1 MMKQYTTIKSR
12 YPDAILMFRLGDF
25 YEMFGEDAE
34 TASRILEITLTSREA
49 GRGNRIPMC
58 GIPHHAAHAY
68 IGRLIEA
75 GYKVAICEQMEPPRP
90 GRKVVRREVV
100 RVITPGTIL
109 EPEFLEEKKNNYLI
123 ALAAQGKSVGLALL
137 DVSTG
142 EFAIT
147 EARGEQAEE
156 TILTEISNL
165 SAKEC
170 VVTPSIAGDL
180 SLLERLRSLSGLTM
194 TFVDDRAQPAISD
207 FQEGP
212 VFRTS
217 GSQAALAKKALTD
230 HFGSLSLEAA
240 GCMEYPLGMQA
251 AGVLLLYVS
260 HTQMTSLSYITKVRC
275 YSIGDSMAI
284 DPETRR
290 SLELTDTIRPTQRGK
305 EHTLFRVMDRTVTS
319 MGGRLLRK
327 WMDHPSRD
335 LAEINR
341 RLDAVEELEGDV
353 IRRNDIRRVLSR
365 ILDLERL
372 AARIGTG
379 GANARDLVALA
390 ESLKVIPELKGIL
403 DGTTSDA
410 LKELALGLLDLS
422 QLTDLIGSAIV
433 DDPPHVLT
441 EGGIIRKGYNEE
453 LDKLSDTSR
462 RSREFLAS
470 LEVSEKEKTGIK
482 SLKVGYN
489 QVFGY
494 YFEVTRPNLHL
505 VPESW
510 IRKQTLAG
518 AERFI
523 TPELKEHETIILK
536 AKERMAT
543 LEYELFSE
551 VRDKVACEIPKI
563 QQVAEAVA
571 ELDVFASFAESAN
584 LYGYVRPDLDEG
596 FDLDITGARHPVVE
610 QSLPQ
615 GVFIPNDIR
624 LDSESCQVMVL
635 TGPNMSGKSTLGK
648 TALLITLMAHMGS
661 FVPATSARIP
671 LTDRI
676 AVRAGSSEEIAEG
689 KSTFLVELLQTSIII
704 SQATERTLIFIDEL
718 GRGTSTYDGMAI
730 AQAVIEY
737 IHDKIGAK
745 TIFTT
750 HFHELAALED
760 KLDRVKNFRIE
771 AEERGGEVVFLYK
784 LSPGGCDR
792 SYGINVAKMAG
803 MPRDLI
809 RRANAILTEL
819 ERRSPSRP
827 QQMSL
832 LAVLMDGQGTL
843 SPPSDHDGIIEEIK
857 KMDIDSMTP
866 LEALTR
872 LSDLKS
878 KIEGKENL

>member
-1 MMKQYTTIKSR
+1 
-12 YPDAILMFRLGDF
+12 
-25 YEMFGEDAE
+25 
-34 TASRILEITLTSREA
+34 
-49 GRGNRIPMC
+49 
-58 GIPHHAAHAY
+58 
-68 IGRLIEA
+68 
-75 GYKVAICEQMEPPRP
+75 
-90 GRKVVRREVV
+90 
-100 RVITPGTIL
+100 
-109 EPEFLEEKKNNYLI
+109 
-123 ALAAQGKSVGLALL
+123 
-137 DVSTG
+137 
-142 EFAIT
+142 
-147 EARGEQAEE
+147 
-156 TILTEISNL
+156 
-165 SAKEC
+165 
-170 VVTPSIAGDL
+170 
-180 SLLERLRSLSGLTM
+180 
-194 TFVDDRAQPAISD
+194 
-207 FQEGP
+207 
-212 VFRTS
+212 
-217 GSQAALAKKALTD
+217 
-230 HFGSLSLEAA
+230 
-240 GCMEYPLGMQA
+240 
-251 AGVLLLYVS
+251 
-260 HTQMTSLSYITKVRC
+260 
-275 YSIGDSMAI
+275 
-284 DPETRR
+284 
-290 SLELTDTIRPTQRGK
+290 
-305 EHTLFRVMDRTVTS
+305 
-319 MGGRLLRK
+319 
-327 WMDHPSRD
+327 
-335 LAEINR
+335 
-341 RLDAVEELEGDV
+341 
-353 IRRNDIRRVLSR
+353 
-365 ILDLERL
+365 
-372 AARIGTG
+372 
-379 GANARDLVALA
+379 
-390 ESLKVIPELKGIL
+390 
-403 DGTTSDA
+403 
-410 LKELALGLLDLS
+410 
-422 QLTDLIGSAIV
+422 
-433 DDPPHVLT
+433 
-441 EGGIIRKGYNEE
+441 
-453 LDKLSDTSR
+453 
-462 RSREFLAS
+462 
-470 LEVSEKEKTGIK
+470 
-482 SLKVGYN
+482 
-489 QVFGY
+489 
-494 YFEVTRPNLHL
+494 NLHL

>member
-1 MMKQYTTIKSR
+1 MMRQYTAMKAQH
-12 YPDAILMFRLGDF
+12 PDAILMFRLGDF
-25 YEMFGEDAE
+25 YEMFNEDAK
-34 TASRILEITLTSREA
+34 TASKILEITLTSRDA
-49 GRGNRIPMC
+49 GRGERMPMC
-58 GIPHHAAHAY
+58 GVPHHAAETY

-109 EPEFLEEKKNNYLI
+109 EPEFLEAKRNNYLI
-123 ALAAQGKSVGLALL
+123 ALAAQGKAVGLAML

-147 EARGEQAEE
+147 EARGERAEE
-156 TILTEISNL
+156 AILAEVGGL
-165 SAKEC
+165 GAKEC
-170 VVTPSIAGDL
+170 VITPSIAENPRLVAG
-180 SLLERLRSLSGLTM
+180 LRSLEGLAT
-194 TFVDDRAQPAISD
+194 TFVDDKAQST
-207 FQEGP
+207 
-212 VFRTS
+212 VS
-217 GSQAALAKKALTD
+217 GARGGSSQAVSAKKALVD
-230 HFGSLSLEAA
+230 HFGSLSLEGS

-260 HTQMTSLSYITKVRC
+260 GTQMTSLSYINRIRC
-275 YSIGDSMAI
+275 FSIDDALAI

-290 SLELTDTIRPTQRGK
+290 SLELEDTIRPRQRGK
-305 EHTLFRVMDRTVTS
+305 ERTLLSVMDHTVTS

-327 WMDHPSRD
+327 WMDRPSQD
-335 LAEINR
+335 LAEVTR
-341 RLDAVEELEGDV
+341 RLDAVEELTGDV
-353 IRRNDIRRVLSR
+353 ITRDDVRRVLSR
-365 ILDLERL
+365 VRDLERL
-372 AARIGTG
+372 AVRIGTG

-390 ESLKVIPELKGIL
+390 ESLDVIPELKDL
-403 DGTTSDA
+403 VDGTKSDA
-410 LKELALGLLDLS
+410 LQGLALRLLDLGA
-422 QLTDLIGSAIV
+422 LTHLISGAIV

-441 EGGIIRKGYNEE
+441 EGGIIQEGYSTE
-453 LDKLSDTSR
+453 LDKIRDTSA

-494 YFEVTRPNLHL
+494 YFEVTRANLHL
-505 VPESW
+505 VPEAW
-510 IRKQTLAG
+510 TRKQTLTG

-536 AKERMAT
+536 AKDRMAS

-551 VRDKVACEIPKI
+551 VRDKAACEIPKI
-563 QQVAEAVA
+563 QQVAEVMA
-571 ELDVFASFAESAN
+571 EIDVFASLAESAAI
-584 LYGYVRPDLDEG
+584 YGYVRPTLHDGLDLE
-596 FDLDITGARHPVVE
+596 IIGARHPVVE
-610 QSLPQ
+610 TSLPL

-624 LDSESCQVMVL
+624 LDSESCRIMVL

-648 TALLITLMAHMGS
+648 SALLITLMAHMGS
-661 FVPATSARIP
+661 FVPASSATIP

-689 KSTFLVELLQTSIII
+689 KSTFMVELLQTSLIIA
-704 SQATERTLIFIDEL
+704 QATERTLIFIDEL

-730 AQAVIEY
+730 AQAVIEH

-760 KLDRVKNFRIE
+760 KLDRVRNFRIE
-771 AEERGGEVVFLYK
+771 AEERGGEVVFLYT
-784 LSPGGCDR
+784 LRPGGCDK
-792 SYGINVAKMAG
+792 SYGVNVARMAG
-803 MPRDLI
+803 MPRELVK
-809 RRANAILTEL
+809 RANAILREL
-819 ERRSPSRP
+819 EKRSPSRP

-832 LAVLMDGQGTL
+832 LAVLMDEACAAS
-843 SPPSDHDGIIEEIK
+843 SPSKDQSIVEDIRE
-857 KMDIDSMTP
+857 MDVNSMTP

-872 LSDLKS
+872 LAELKS
-878 KIEGKENL
+878 RIEGKENL

>member
-1 MMKQYTTIKSR
+1 MMRQYTAMKAQH
-12 YPDAILMFRLGDF
+12 PDAILMFRLGDF
-25 YEMFGEDAE
+25 YEMFNEDAK
-34 TASRILEITLTSREA
+34 TAAKILEITLTSREA
-49 GRGNRIPMC
+49 GRGERMPMC
-58 GIPHHAAHAY
+58 GVPHHAAHTY

-75 GYKVAICEQMEPPRP
+75 GHKVAICEQMEPPRP

-109 EPEFLEEKKNNYLI
+109 EPEFLEEKRNNYLI
-123 ALAAQGKSVGLALL
+123 ALAAQGKAVGLALL

-147 EARGEQAEE
+147 EAGGERAEE
-156 TILTEISNL
+156 VILAEVGSL
-165 SAKEC
+165 GAREC
-170 VVTPSIAGDL
+170 VVTPSIAENPRLVQG
-180 SLLERLRSLSGLTM
+180 LRSLSGLTT
-194 TFVDDRAQPAISD
+194 TFVDDKAQPA
-207 FQEGP
+207 
-212 VFRTS
+212 VS
-217 GSQAALAKKALTD
+217 GAWGGSSQAVSAKKALID
-230 HFGSLSLEAA
+230 HFGSLSLEGS

-260 HTQMTSLSYITKVRC
+260 GTQMTSLSYITRIRC
-275 YSIGDSMAI
+275 FSIDDALAI

-290 SLELTDTIRPTQRGK
+290 SLELTDTIRPRQRGK
-305 EHTLFRVMDRTVTS
+305 ERTLLRVMDRTVTS

-327 WMDHPSRD
+327 WMDRPSQD
-335 LAEINR
+335 LAEIAR
-341 RLDAVEELEGDV
+341 RLDAVEELVGDV
-353 IRRNDIRRVLSR
+353 IKQDDIRRVLSR
-365 ILDLERL
+365 VRDLERL
-372 AARIGTG
+372 ATRIGTG

-390 ESLKVIPELKGIL
+390 ESLSVIPELKGIV
-403 DGTTSDA
+403 DGTICDA
-410 LKELALGLLDLS
+410 LQGLASRLLDLRE
-422 QLTDLIGSAIV
+422 LTHLISSAIV

-441 EGGIIRKGYNEE
+441 DGGIIRKGYNAE
-453 LDKLSDTSR
+453 LDKIRDTSA

-494 YFEVTRPNLHL
+494 YFEVTRANLHL
-505 VPESW
+505 VPEAW
-510 IRKQTLAG
+510 TRKQTLAG

-536 AKERMAT
+536 AKDRMST

-551 VRDKVACEIPKI
+551 VRDKVACEIPNI

-571 ELDVFASFAESAN
+571 EIDVFASFAESAGM
-584 LYGYVRPDLDEG
+584 YGYVRPIFHEGLDLE
-596 FDLDITGARHPVVE
+596 IIGARHPVVE
-610 QSLPQ
+610 TSLPP

-624 LDSESCQVMVL
+624 LDSESCRIMVL

-661 FVPATSARIP
+661 FVPASSATIP

-689 KSTFLVELLQTSIII
+689 KSTFMVELLQTSLII

-730 AQAVIEY
+730 AQAVIEH

-760 KLDRVKNFRIE
+760 KLDRVRNFRIE
-771 AEERGGEVVFLYK
+771 AEERGGEVVFLYT
-784 LSPGGCDR
+784 LSPGGCDK

-803 MPRDLI
+803 MPRELVK
-809 RRANAILTEL
+809 RANAILTEL
-819 ERRSPSRP
+819 EKRSPSRP

-832 LAVLMDGQGTL
+832 LAVLMDEACAAS
-843 SPPSDHDGIIEEIK
+843 SPSKDQSIVEDIRE
-857 KMDIDSMTP
+857 MDIDSMTP

-872 LSDLKS
+872 LAELKS
-878 KIEGKENL
+878 RIEGKENL

>member
-1 MMKQYTTIKSR
+1 LTTPMMRQYTAMKAQH
-12 YPDAILMFRLGDF
+12 PDAILMFRLGDF
-25 YEMFGEDAE
+25 YEMFNEDAK
-34 TASRILEITLTSREA
+34 TAAEVLEITLTSRDA
-49 GRGNRIPMC
+49 GRGGRMPMC
-58 GIPHHAAHAY
+58 GVPHHAAETY

-109 EPEFLEEKKNNYLI
+109 EPEFLEAKRNNYLI
-123 ALAAQGKSVGLALL
+123 ALAAQGKAIGLAVL

-147 EARGEQAEE
+147 EARGERAEE
-156 TILTEISNL
+156 AILAEVGSL
-165 SAKEC
+165 GAREC
-170 VVTPSIAGDL
+170 VVTPGIAEN
-180 SLLERLRSLSGLTM
+180 SRLVQGLTSQDGLAT
-194 TFVDDRAQPAISD
+194 TFVDDKAQPAVSGALG
-207 FQEGP
+207 GP
-212 VFRTS
+212 
-217 GSQAALAKKALTD
+217 SQAAHAKKALAD
-230 HFGSLSLEAA
+230 HFGSLGLEGS

-251 AGVLLLYVS
+251 AGVLLLYLS
-260 HTQMTSLSYITKVRC
+260 GTQMTSLSYIKKIRC
-275 YSIGDSMAI
+275 FSIDDALAI

-290 SLELTDTIRPTQRGK
+290 SLELTDTIRPSQRGK
-305 EHTLFRVMDRTVTS
+305 ERTLLGVMDRTVTS

-327 WMDHPSRD
+327 WMDRPSQD
-335 LAEINR
+335 LAEITR
-341 RLDAVEELEGDV
+341 RLDAVEELARDV
-353 IRRNDIRRVLSR
+353 ITQDDIRRVLSR
-365 ILDLERL
+365 VRDLERL
-372 AARIGTG
+372 ATRIGTG
-379 GANARDLVALA
+379 GANARDLVAMA
-390 ESLKVIPELKGIL
+390 ESLNVIPKLRKIV
-403 DGTTSDA
+403 DGTICDA
-410 LKELALGLLDLS
+410 LQGLASRLLDLGE
-422 QLTDLIGSAIV
+422 LANLILGAIV

-441 EGGIIRKGYNEE
+441 EGGIIRKGYSAE
-453 LDKLSDTSR
+453 LDKIRDISA
-462 RSREFLAS
+462 RSREFVAS

-494 YFEVTRPNLHL
+494 YFEVTRANLHL
-505 VPESW
+505 VPEAW
-510 IRKQTLAG
+510 TRKQTLAG

-536 AKERMAT
+536 AKDRMAS

-551 VRDKVACEIPKI
+551 VRDKAACEIPKI

-571 ELDVFASFAESAN
+571 EIDVFASFAESAGI
-584 LYGYVRPDLDEG
+584 YGYVRPVLHDGLALE
-596 FDLDITGARHPVVE
+596 IIGARHPVVE
-610 QSLPQ
+610 TSLPP

-624 LDSESCQVMVL
+624 LDSESCRIMVL

-648 TALLITLMAHMGS
+648 SALLITLMAHMGS
-661 FVPATSARIP
+661 FVPATSAMIS

-689 KSTFLVELLQTSIII
+689 KSTFMVELLQTSLII

-730 AQAVIEY
+730 AQAVIEH
-737 IHDKIGAK
+737 IHDKIGSK

-760 KLDRVKNFRIE
+760 KLDRVRNFRIE
-771 AEERGGEVVFLYK
+771 AEERGGEVVFLYT
-784 LSPGGCDR
+784 LSPGGCDK

-803 MPRDLI
+803 MPRELVK
-809 RRANAILTEL
+809 RANAILREL
-819 ERRSPSRP
+819 EKRSPSRP

-832 LAVLMDGQGTL
+832 LAVLMDEACAAS
-843 SPPSDHDGIIEEIK
+843 SPAKDGSIAEEIRE
-857 KMDIDSMTP
+857 MDIDSMTP

-872 LSDLKS
+872 LAELKS
-878 KIEGKENL
+878 RIEGKENL

>member
-1 MMKQYTTIKSR
+1 MMRQYTAMKAQH
-12 YPDAILMFRLGDF
+12 PDAILMFRLGDF
-25 YEMFGEDAE
+25 YEMFNEDAK
-34 TASRILEITLTSREA
+34 TAAKILEITLTSREA
-49 GRGNRIPMC
+49 GRGERMPMC
-58 GIPHHAAHAY
+58 GVPHHAAHTY

-75 GYKVAICEQMEPPRP
+75 GHKVAICEQMEPPRP

-109 EPEFLEEKKNNYLI
+109 EPEFLEEKRNNYLI
-123 ALAAQGKSVGLALL
+123 ALAAQGKAVGLAFL

-147 EARGEQAEE
+147 EAGGERAEE
-156 TILTEISNL
+156 AILAEVGSL
-165 SAKEC
+165 GAREC
-170 VVTPSIAGDL
+170 VVTPSIAENPRLVQG
-180 SLLERLRSLSGLTM
+180 LRSLAGLTT
-194 TFVDDRAQPAISD
+194 TFVDDKAQPAVSRAWG
-207 FQEGP
+207 GP
-212 VFRTS
+212 
-217 GSQAALAKKALTD
+217 SQAVSAKKALID
-230 HFGSLSLEAA
+230 HFGSLSLEGS

-260 HTQMTSLSYITKVRC
+260 GTQMTSLSYITRIRC
-275 YSIGDSMAI
+275 FPIDDALAI

-290 SLELTDTIRPTQRGK
+290 SLELTDTIRPRQRGK
-305 EHTLFRVMDRTVTS
+305 ERTLLRVMDRTVTS

-327 WMDHPSRD
+327 WMDRPSQD
-335 LAEINR
+335 LAEIAR
-341 RLDAVEELEGDV
+341 RLDAVEELVGDV
-353 IRRNDIRRVLSR
+353 IKQDDIRRVLSR
-365 ILDLERL
+365 VRDLERL

-390 ESLKVIPELKGIL
+390 ESLSVIPELKGIV
-403 DGTTSDA
+403 DGTICDA
-410 LKELALGLLDLS
+410 LQGLASRLLDLGG
-422 QLTDLIGSAIV
+422 LTHLISFAIV

-441 EGGIIRKGYNEE
+441 EGGIIRKGYNAE
-453 LDKLSDTSR
+453 LDKIRDTSA

-494 YFEVTRPNLHL
+494 YFEVTRANLHL
-505 VPESW
+505 VPEAW
-510 IRKQTLAG
+510 TRKQTLAG

-536 AKERMAT
+536 AKDRMST

-551 VRDKVACEIPKI
+551 VRDKVACEIPNI

-571 ELDVFASFAESAN
+571 EIDVFASFAESAGM
-584 LYGYVRPDLDEG
+584 YGYVRPIFHEGLDLE
-596 FDLDITGARHPVVE
+596 IIGARHPVVE
-610 QSLPQ
+610 TSLPP

-624 LDSESCQVMVL
+624 LDSESCRIMVL

-661 FVPATSARIP
+661 FVPASSATIP

-689 KSTFLVELLQTSIII
+689 KSTFMVELLQTSLII

-730 AQAVIEY
+730 AQAVIEH

-760 KLDRVKNFRIE
+760 KLDRVRNFRIE
-771 AEERGGEVVFLYK
+771 AEERGGEVVFLYT
-784 LSPGGCDR
+784 LSPGGCDK

-803 MPRDLI
+803 MPRELV

-819 ERRSPSRP
+819 EKRSPSRP

-832 LAVLMDGQGTL
+832 LAVLMDEACAAS
-843 SPPSDHDGIIEEIK
+843 SPSKDQSIVEDIRE
-857 KMDIDSMTP
+857 MDIDSMTP

-872 LSDLKS
+872 LAELKS
-878 KIEGKENL
+878 RIEGKENL

>member
-1 MMKQYTTIKSR
+1 MMRQYTAMKAQH
-12 YPDAILMFRLGDF
+12 PDAILMFRLGDF
-25 YEMFGEDAE
+25 YEMFNEDAK
-34 TASRILEITLTSREA
+34 TAAKVLEITLTARDA
-49 GRGNRIPMC
+49 GRGAKMPMC
-58 GIPHHAAHAY
+58 GVPHHAAEAY

-109 EPEFLEEKKNNYLI
+109 EPEFLEAKRNNYLI
-123 ALAAQGKSVGLALL
+123 ALAAQGKSIGLAML

-142 EFAIT
+142 EFVIT
-147 EARGEQAEE
+147 EARGERAEE
-156 TILTEISNL
+156 AILAEVASL
-165 SAKEC
+165 GAKEC
-170 VVTPSIAGDL
+170 VVTPSIAENPRLVQGL
-180 SLLERLRSLSGLTM
+180 RPLEGLAT
-194 TFVDDRAQPAISD
+194 TFVDDKAQPA
-207 FQEGP
+207 
-212 VFRTS
+212 VS
-217 GSQAALAKKALTD
+217 GARGGSSQAVLAKKALVD
-230 HFGSLSLEAA
+230 HFGILSLEGS

-260 HTQMTSLSYITKVRC
+260 GTQMTSLSYITRIRC
-275 YSIGDSMAI
+275 FSIDDALAI

-290 SLELTDTIRPTQRGK
+290 SLELTDAIRPGQRGK
-305 EHTLFRVMDRTVTS
+305 ERTLLSVMDRTVTS

-327 WMDHPSRD
+327 WMDRPSQD
-335 LAEINR
+335 LAEITR
-341 RLDAVEELEGDV
+341 RLDAVEELAADV
-353 IRRNDIRRVLSR
+353 ITRDDMRRVLSCVR
-365 ILDLERL
+365 DLERL
-372 AARIGTG
+372 AARTGTG
-379 GANARDLVALA
+379 GANARDVVALA
-390 ESLKVIPELKGIL
+390 ESLNVIPELKRIM
-403 DGTTSDA
+403 DNTTSNA
-410 LKELALGLLDLS
+410 LQELNSRLLDLS
-422 QLTDLIGSAIV
+422 ALTHLISAAIV

-441 EGGIIRKGYNEE
+441 EGGIIRKGYNTE
-453 LDKLSDTSR
+453 LDKVRSIST

-470 LEVSEKEKTGIK
+470 LEVSEKEKTGMK

-494 YFEVTRPNLHL
+494 YFEVTRANLHL
-505 VPESW
+505 VPEAW
-510 IRKQTLAG
+510 TRKQTLAG

-536 AKERMAT
+536 AKDRMST

-551 VRDKVACEIPKI
+551 VRDKVACEIPNI

-571 ELDVFASFAESAN
+571 EIDVFASFAESAGM
-584 LYGYVRPDLDEG
+584 YGYVRPIFHEGLDLE
-596 FDLDITGARHPVVE
+596 IIGARHPVVE
-610 QSLPQ
+610 TSLPP

-624 LDSESCQVMVL
+624 LDSESCRIMVL

-661 FVPATSARIP
+661 FVPASSATIP

-689 KSTFLVELLQTSIII
+689 KSTFMVELLQTSLII

-730 AQAVIEY
+730 AQAVIEH

-760 KLDRVKNFRIE
+760 KLDRVKNFRVE
-771 AEERGGEVVFLYK
+771 AEERGGEVVFLYT
-784 LSPGGCDR
+784 LSPGGCDK
-792 SYGINVAKMAG
+792 SYGINVARMAG
-803 MPRDLI
+803 MPRELV

-819 ERRSPSRP
+819 EKRSPSRP

-832 LAVLMDGQGTL
+832 LAVLMDEACAAS
-843 SPPSDHDGIIEEIK
+843 SPSKDQSIVEDIRE
-857 KMDIDSMTP
+857 MDIDSMTP

-872 LSDLKS
+872 LAELKS
-878 KIEGKENL
+878 RIEGKENL

>member
-1 MMKQYTTIKSR
+1 MMRQYTAMKAQH
-12 YPDAILMFRLGDF
+12 PDAILMFRLGDF
-25 YEMFGEDAE
+25 YEMFNEDAK
-34 TASRILEITLTSREA
+34 TAAKILEITLTSREA
-49 GRGNRIPMC
+49 GRGERMPMC
-58 GIPHHAAHAY
+58 GVPHHAAHTY

-75 GYKVAICEQMEPPRP
+75 GHKVAICEQMEPPRP

-109 EPEFLEEKKNNYLI
+109 EPEFLEEKRNNYLI
-123 ALAAQGKSVGLALL
+123 ALAAQGKAVGLALL

-147 EARGEQAEE
+147 EAGGERAEE
-156 TILTEISNL
+156 VILAEVGSL
-165 SAKEC
+165 GAREC
-170 VVTPSIAGDL
+170 VVTPSIAENPRLVQG
-180 SLLERLRSLSGLTM
+180 LRSLSGLTT
-194 TFVDDRAQPAISD
+194 TFVDDKAQPA
-207 FQEGP
+207 
-212 VFRTS
+212 VS
-217 GSQAALAKKALTD
+217 GAWGGSSQAVSAKKALID
-230 HFGSLSLEAA
+230 HFGSLSLEGS

-260 HTQMTSLSYITKVRC
+260 GTQMTSLSYITRIRC
-275 YSIGDSMAI
+275 FSIDDALAI

-290 SLELTDTIRPTQRGK
+290 SLELTDTIRPRQRGK
-305 EHTLFRVMDRTVTS
+305 ERTLLRVMDRTVTS

-327 WMDHPSRD
+327 WMDRPSQD
-335 LAEINR
+335 LAEIAR
-341 RLDAVEELEGDV
+341 RLDAVEELVGDV
-353 IRRNDIRRVLSR
+353 IKQDDIRRVLSR
-365 ILDLERL
+365 VRDLERL
-372 AARIGTG
+372 ATRIGTG

-390 ESLKVIPELKGIL
+390 ESLSVIPELKGIV
-403 DGTTSDA
+403 DGTICDA
-410 LKELALGLLDLS
+410 LQGLASRLLDLRE
-422 QLTDLIGSAIV
+422 LTHLISSAIV

-441 EGGIIRKGYNEE
+441 DGGIIRKGYNAE
-453 LDKLSDTSR
+453 LDKIRDTSA

-494 YFEVTRPNLHL
+494 YFEVTRANLHL
-505 VPESW
+505 VPEAW
-510 IRKQTLAG
+510 TRKQTLAG

-536 AKERMAT
+536 AKDRMST

-551 VRDKVACEIPKI
+551 VRDKVACEIPNI

-571 ELDVFASFAESAN
+571 EIDALASFAESAGM
-584 LYGYVRPDLDEG
+584 YGYVRPILHEGLDLE
-596 FDLDITGARHPVVE
+596 IIGARHPVVE
-610 QSLPQ
+610 TSLPP

-624 LDSESCQVMVL
+624 LDSESCRIMVL

-661 FVPATSARIP
+661 FVPATSAKIP

-689 KSTFLVELLQTSIII
+689 KSTFMVELLQTSLII

-730 AQAVIEY
+730 AQAVIEH

-760 KLDRVKNFRIE
+760 KLDRVRNFRVE
-771 AEERGGEVVFLYK
+771 AEERGGEVVFLYT
-784 LSPGGCDR
+784 LSPGGCDK

-803 MPRDLI
+803 MPRELVK
-809 RRANAILTEL
+809 RANAILTEL
-819 ERRSPSRP
+819 EKRSPSRP

-832 LAVLMDGQGTL
+832 LAVLMDEACAAS
-843 SPPSDHDGIIEEIK
+843 SPSKDQSIVEDIRE
-857 KMDIDSMTP
+857 MDIDSMTP

-872 LSDLKS
+872 LAELKS
-878 KIEGKENL
+878 RIEGKESL